1 MSKFSYDVQKVQT
14 VQNSISNLRSQIES
28 SKSKLSANIMLLST
42 QVTLLS
48 GSKQDRDFIKKCIK
62 AIKKDM
68 DNVVAIAERISLLDS
83 TLNDINNILNESEN
97 DAQFYTDG
105 YIAFDNDSP
114 AFDDVGQY
122 GGDQGSPISYVS
134 RIKDLNQLLKSQ
146 RYQDYKSIVQKYF
159 PNMDDSQIKELLSTA
174 NSEGCG
180 YVALINSIYS
190 VYKDNPQQ
198 FEKDFG
204 IPMYK
209 NGDLNYD
216 DLYLD
221 LYCSKDD
228 ANHSGTNPYSRQEIW
243 QNYCSEHGVDAKITT
258 DLNVTPDNFKKISQK
273 GQIFI
278 DVSTN
283 WSLQNAETLETI
295 TEDAGHAMCITGV
308 TSDGRYIVSSWGDE
322 CYLTLNS
329 NTRYSFSQVSYK

>member
-1 MSKFSYDVQKVQT
+1 MSKFSYDVQKIQT

-174 NSEGCG
+174 NSAGCG

-190 VYKDNPQQ
+190 IYEDNPQQ

-216 DLYLD
+216 EMFLD

-228 ANHSGTNPYSRQEIW
+228 DKINTPYSMQEKW
-243 QNYCSEHGVDAKITT
+243 QSYCSEHGVDTKFTT
-258 DLNVTPDNFKKISQK
+258 DVNVTPDNFKKVSQK
-273 GQIFI
+273 GQVIVNVY
-278 DVSTN
+278 DS
-283 WSLQNAETLETI
+283 WSLQQATTGEISHRKNVA
-295 TEDAGHAMCITGV
+295 HAMCVTGI
-308 TSDGRYIVSSWGDE
+308 TSDGRYVVSSWGKE
-322 CYLTLNS
+322 YYLIIDS